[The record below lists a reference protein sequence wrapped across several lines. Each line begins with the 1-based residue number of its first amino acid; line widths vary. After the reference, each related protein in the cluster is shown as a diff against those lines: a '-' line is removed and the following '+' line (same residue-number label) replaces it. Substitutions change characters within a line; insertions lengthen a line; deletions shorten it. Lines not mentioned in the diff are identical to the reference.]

1 MKVKR
6 YTLEAN
12 AKGAFVYA
20 HFDNGT
26 KSAIEGTRSANGKGV
41 KPKTLEGLRTHGIR
55 MAKNNEVSFEDEHA
69 IYSHTWNPAGTK
81 RIMVV
86 IPKD

>member
-26 KSAIEGTRSANGKGV
+26 KSAIEGTRSAKGNGV
-41 KPKTLEGLRTHGIR
+41 NPKTLEGLRKHGIK
-55 MAKNNEVSFEDEHA
+55 MAKLNDVAFEDEHA
-69 IYSHTWNPAGTK
+69 IYSHTWNRDGTK
-81 RIMVV
+81 RIMVT